1 MANRFI
7 PNTAA
12 IGSQTPFDNIVG
24 LQTVDGGGLTQGN
37 FTFTT
42 TVSEKVNRN
51 FNIGKFS
58 NPISLEDLDVD
69 SLLQSREIIAKNYRV
84 YPNLDLSEVT
94 NFSLYGSLSKRLS
107 VSVTRVLNYFPAA
120 IEVDLI
126 NYNLTTGNT
135 AFNISYDDLENETT
149 FSINASKI
157 KNPFNVDYS
166 VNAAVNLT
174 SREYD
179 FAPIRNLSK
188 EYLKYSLFLFGFEY
202 QVLAMVPSTSL
213 TAGTLVFVVEG
224 DPFSGET
231 TSIDSLVIRPN
242 TLYTNKA
249 FNENFDEV
257 EKFLLNRLIYPQYT
271 AVFDVPKND
280 NNGQVVLTTQKI
292 TWPLDGQWN
301 LDIRTPD
308 FDSYLSKLSAVGAD
322 FDEQTTNL
330 VVRFFTTD
338 AFKEFDTEDQ
348 KMSKVLNI
356 YGRSF
361 DEVKKFIDGMANMT
375 SVNYNVGSDIP
386 NQLLKNLALTLGWD
400 INISPVT
407 EEDFLNSVLGDGRP
421 STYQGLSTSLT
432 PSEINFQF
440 YRNLILNSAYLFR
453 SKGTRRSIEFL
464 MRLVGAPDF
473 LVEFN
478 EHVYLADQRINM
490 QYFAEQ
496 YAQISGG
503 TYVAQSTVYDPAI
516 TYNFYGSVYTGFGV
530 TQTIIPVET
539 TLEDYPVDAQGYP
552 RAPIPTDSYFFQLG
566 AGWYQQ
572 IPTHTSPEEVNPN
585 DSVFTGNNPSIQ
597 TSLQPFTY
605 GQKYLDRF
613 RHFPYMREGFQL
625 RKVID
630 NKKSWQPPI
639 FRNSTDAGY
648 NAYYVVQDDRYVLN
662 VKNVDLFLNPQLGFA
677 YDVWKMSRQYNY
689 PIPET
694 GLKSPYPQPGG
705 TDWTVID
712 PKPDKKTFFEFLQT
726 FWRTSINVRNRQ
738 WITDGKTGGYPT
750 LSSIYWN
757 WLESQTNANIPN
769 DNFNYQ
775 NLTEYVQGIGTYW
788 TNLVQQMIPAST
800 IWNGG
805 VKFENSV
812 FHRQKFVYRRQRGC
826 EIIPAPQPPCNCE
839 GPLLPYDCV
848 DSSINFPIYPWT
860 TGDIGATSLSD
871 ILYDTLYDYL
881 NDNGFVLSDCDS
893 ASLLTT
899 WYVDIEVTGTTV
911 AQVPFFV
918 GYGLGGYPTNAQ
930 WREAL
935 LNTLNTLIYDGYYY
949 NIVDDIIYVYAADC
963 EVPYDIDFVINV
975 GIDLSISCS

>member
-1 MANRFI
+1 MAKRFI

-42 TVSEKVNRN
+42 TIGEKVNRT
-51 FNIGKFS
+51 FNIGAFS
-58 NPISLEDLDVD
+58 DPISLEDLNID
-69 SLLQSREIIAKNYRV
+69 SLLQSREIIARNYKV
-84 YPNLDLSEVT
+84 YPNLDFSQVT
-94 NFSLYGSLSKRLS
+94 NFSLFGSLSKRLS
-107 VSVTRVLNYFPAA
+107 TSVTKILNYFPAG
-120 IEVDLI
+120 IELDLI

-135 AFNISYDDLENETT
+135 AYNITFDNIENETT
-149 FSINASKI
+149 FTVDVSKI
-157 KNPFNVDYS
+157 KNPFNIDFTI
-166 VNAAVNLT
+166 NAAVNLIN
-174 SREYD
+174 REFEYS
-179 FAPIRNLSK
+179 PLRNLSR
-188 EYLKYSLFLFGFEY
+188 EYLKYSLFLSGIEY
-202 QVLAMVPSTSL
+202 QVLDMRPSSSL
-213 TAGTLVFVVEG
+213 TGGTLVFVVEG
-224 DPFSGET
+224 DPFLGQST
-231 TSIDSLVIRPN
+231 TTDSLVIRPN
-242 TLYTNKA
+242 TLYTNKS
-249 FNENFDEV
+249 FNEDFDEV
-257 EKFLLNRLIYPQYT
+257 EKFLLNRQIYPAYT
-271 AVFDVPKND
+271 AVFDVPKED
-280 NNGQVVLTTQKI
+280 NNGQVVLTNQKV

-308 FDSYLSKLSAVGAD
+308 FDSYLSKLSGIATE
-322 FDEQTTNL
+322 FDEQKTNL
-330 VVRFFTTD
+330 IVRFFTTD

-348 KMSKVLNI
+348 KMTKVLNI
-356 YGRSF
+356 YGRNF

-386 NQLLKNLALTLGWD
+386 SQLLKNLAQTLGWD

-407 EEDFLNSVLGDGRP
+407 EEDFLSSVLGDGKP
-421 STYQGLSTSLT
+421 STYPGLSSSLT

-464 MRLVGAPDF
+464 MRLIGAPDF

-490 QYFAEQ
+490 AYFNEQ

-503 TYVAQSTVYDPAI
+503 TYVVQNTVYDPTI
-516 TYNFYGSVYTGFGV
+516 TYNFFGEVYTGFGISQSV
-530 TQTIIPVET
+530 VAVDT
-539 TLEDYPVDAQGYP
+539 TRNDYPVDEEGYP
-552 RAPIPTDSYFFQLG
+552 KMPTPTDSFFFQLG

-572 IPTHTSPEEVNPN
+572 IPTHTSPEETNIN
-585 DSVFTGNNPSIQ
+585 QSVFTGNNPSVQ

-613 RHFPYMREGFQL
+613 RSFPYMREGFRL

-648 NAYYVVQDDRYVLN
+648 NAYYVVQDDRYVIN
-662 VKNVDLFLNPQLGFA
+662 AKNVDLFLNPQLGFA

-689 PIPET
+689 PIPAT
-694 GLKSPYPQPGG
+694 GLTAPYPQPGG
-705 TDWTVID
+705 IDWTVIN
-712 PKPDKKTFFEFLQT
+712 PQPDKKTFFEFLQT
-726 FWRTSINVRNRQ
+726 FWRTAINVRNRQ
-738 WITDGKTGGYPT
+738 WITDGKTSGYPT

-769 DNFNYQ
+769 DNFTYQ
-775 NLTEYVQGIGTYW
+775 NLTEYVQGIGQYW

-805 VKFENSV
+805 VKFENSI
-812 FHRQKFVYRRQRGC
+812 FQRQKFVYRRQRGC
-826 EIIPAPQPPCNCE
+826 EIIPVPQPPCNCQ

-848 DSSINFPIYPWT
+848 ESSVNFPLYPWLS
-860 TGDIGATSLSD
+860 GEIGATSLSD
-871 ILYDTLYDYL
+871 ILYDALYDYL
-881 NDNGFVLSDCDS
+881 DDNGYVLSDCVSDS
-893 ASLLTT
+893 LQTT
-899 WYVDIEVTGTTV
+899 WYVDVEISGTTI
-911 AQVPFFV
+911 AQVPFFI
-918 GYGLGGYPTNAQ
+918 GSGLGGYPTNDE
-930 WREAL
+930 WRSAL
-935 LNTLNTLIYDGYYY
+935 LNTLSTLITDGYYY
-949 NIVDDIIYVYAADC
+949 NIVDDIIYVYSADC
-963 EVPYDIDFVINV
+963 DVSEVNFVINV